1 MPPRHHQVVTPALI
15 PLDQAHP
22 LLSNFSS
29 FLTVAIHNLLFYR
42 GIYPATTFLSTRA
55 YNLPV
60 HQNRHPKVC
69 TWITDAVTSVNNQL
83 ISGHVSR
90 IVIVLHA
97 PLSGLPEPSSPTL
110 SQSQTYLKPLPPPGA
125 VLERWLFD
133 VSRFPAWPHKPKE
146 SSVKAMSDYG
156 RMLGKEAKIEESR
169 EKHVADTSVN
179 WTDVNEQ
186 LRGVLRRMAI
196 TAEKMDALPEGCTF
210 TVAVE
215 LREAG
220 LAPIGHPQAWI
231 PSEPNLQPASKSRS
245 APGEDVGGAKTTPI
259 RSVQAGP
266 LFFECW
272 VEEGKAKE
280 GFLSPEPVPYSQESE
295 L

>member
-1 MPPRHHQVVTPALI
+1 MPPRYRQPANPNSL

-22 LLSNFSS
+22 LLTNFSS

-42 GIYPATTFLSTRA
+42 SIYPPTTFLSTRA

-69 TWITDAVTSVNNQL
+69 AWITDAVASVTTQL

-90 IVIVLHA
+90 IAIVMHA
-97 PLSGLPEPSSPTL
+97 PLCGLPEPSSF
-110 SQSQTYLKPLPPPGA
+110 SFSHDYLKPLPPPGA
-125 VLERWLFD
+125 ILERWMFD

-146 SSVKAMSDYG
+146 SSTKAMANYG
-156 RMLGKEAKIEESR
+156 KMLGKEAKIEECR
-169 EKHVADTSVN
+169 EKQAADPSVN
-179 WTDVNEQ
+179 WADVNEQ
-186 LRGVLRRMAI
+186 LRGALKRMAI
-196 TAEKMDALPEGCTF
+196 AAEKMDALPEGCTF

-215 LREAG
+215 LKEEG

-231 PSEPNLQPASKSRS
+231 PSEPNLQTVSKSRFV
-245 APGEDVGGAKTTPI
+245 AGEDVGGAKTTPV
-259 RSVQAGP
+259 RSVEAGP
-266 LFFECW
+266 LYFECW

-280 GFLSPEPVPYSQESE
+280 AFSLSPEPIPDSQESDI
-295 L
+295 